1 MAKDI
6 LSRYIWIIDT
16 IRRYGR
22 ISRHE
27 LDECWQRSPLSNG
40 ERAIPRRTFFNYRQ
54 AIEELFSLSIECDP
68 STYEYYIVE
77 PEKGNITEWLLNSS
91 ATSSVLQGSRDV
103 AGKILLEDVPSAR
116 EFLAPVIEAL
126 RANRS
131 ITFDYHPYT
140 RSQPTR
146 GVVIE
151 PYFLRIHRQLWY
163 ATGRNT
169 ADGKVKTYSLDR
181 MSNLRINAD
190 TFTPPADADPAEYF
204 RDSFGVMV
212 TQAEP
217 KTVKLKVESRQ
228 AKYFRALPLHP
239 SQEEMISDKYSIF
252 TYRLRITHDFV
263 AELLSFGP
271 RITVLSPPELRT
283 MVLSDL
289 RDALAN
295 YEAPSANI

>member
-1 MAKDI
+1 MAKD
-6 LSRYIWIIDT
+6 LLNRYIWIIDT

-22 ISRHE
+22 ISRRQ
-27 LDECWQRSPLSNG
+27 LDECWRRSPYGNG
-40 ERAIPRRTFFNYRQ
+40 ELSIPRRTFFNYRH

-103 AGKILLEDVPSAR
+103 AGKILLEDVLSAR
-116 EFLAPVIEAL
+116 EFLAPIIDAL
-126 RANRS
+126 RLNHQVS
-131 ITFDYHPYT
+131 FDYHPYT

-163 ATGRNT
+163 VTGRNT
-169 ADGKVKTYSLDR
+169 ADSKTKTYSLDR
-181 MSNLRINAD
+181 MSALTILPD
-190 TFTPPADADPAEYF
+190 TFTPPPDTDPASYF

-212 TQAEP
+212 TQAQP
-217 KTVKLKVESRQ
+217 KTVKIKVESRQ

-239 SQEEMISDKYSIF
+239 SQEEMVNDKYSIF
-252 TYRLRITHDFV
+252 TYRLRITPDFV
-263 AELLSFGP
+263 SELLSFGP
-271 RITVLSPPELRT
+271 RVTVLAPPELKT
-283 MVLSDL
+283 MLIADL
-289 RDALAN
+289 RAALDS
-295 YEAPSANI
+295 YTSS

>member
-1 MAKDI
+1 MARDI
-6 LSRYIWIIDT
+6 LNRYIWIIDT

-22 ISRHE
+22 ISRRE
-27 LDECWQRSPLSNG
+27 LDECWQRSIHSNG
-40 ERAIPRRTFFNYRQ
+40 ERSIPRRTFFNYRK

-77 PEKGNITEWLLNSS
+77 PEGVNITEWLLNSS
-91 ATSSVLQGSRDV
+91 ATSNVLQGSRDV

-126 RANRS
+126 RANHT

-140 RSQPTR
+140 RSQPSR
-146 GVVIE
+146 GVVLE

-163 ATGRNT
+163 VTGRNT
-169 ADGKVKTYSLDR
+169 ADGKTKTYSLDR
-181 MSNLRINAD
+181 MRELRINAD
-190 TFTPPADADPAEYF
+190 SFIPPADATPDDYF

-212 TQAEP
+212 TQSQP
-217 KTVKLKVESRQ
+217 KTVKLRVESRQ

-239 SQEEMISDKYSIF
+239 SQQEMVNDKYSIF
-252 TYRLRITHDFV
+252 TYRLRITPDFV
-263 AELLSFGP
+263 AELLSHGP
-271 RITVLSPPELRT
+271 RVAVLSPPELRA
-283 MVLSDL
+283 MVVSDL

-295 YEAPSANI
+295 YGQ